1 MTEPKQEPLLKRV
14 LDNPWLM
21 LALGLLVPILS
32 YSVWGW
38 ISQSTLPPATLP

>member
-1 MTEPKQEPLLKRV
+1 MTDRPEHPLKRL

-32 YSVWGW
+32 YTLWGW
-38 ISQSTLPPATLP
+38 ISLMTLPPAKLP